1 MKFEVFCQHSAIADR
16 LEFYI
21 FGEYPN
27 KSRSIC
33 TSLDKMEF

>member
-21 FGEYPN
+21 LVDHYLEKTG
-27 KSRSIC
+27 K
-33 TSLDKMEF
+33 